1 MLVDTFTNHNQ
12 AIHVYGKQ
20 KLEELRLTIDYSF
33 KK

>member
-20 KLEELRLTIDYSF
+20 KLKELRFDVGS
-33 KK
+33 K